1 MIRPA
6 LRAAGALLLLSTLPA
21 LAAQP
26 VASAFAVPAADS
38 GASGASSTRAR
49 RIPEKCVLPGYPP
62 GVVAEDSAL
71 SLAMQLTVNPDGT
84 IGKLELVR
92 GSGVP
97 AYDQAV
103 LAAAAGCIYIPA
115 LHDGKPV
122 AVSEVWEI
130 VRVPGT
136 AHP

>member
-6 LRAAGALLLLSTLPA
+6 LRAAGVLLLVTMLPA
-21 LAAQP
+21 
-26 VASAFAVPAADS
+26 FAADS
-38 GASGASSTRAR
+38 AASSTRAR
-49 RIPEKCVLPGYPP
+49 RIAEQCVLPDFPP
-62 GVVAEDSAL
+62 DVVSQDSAL
-71 SLAMQLTVNPDGT
+71 SLALQLTVNPDGA

-92 GSGVP
+92 ASGWP

-103 LAAAAGCIYIPA
+103 LAAAAHCTYIPA

-136 AHP
+136 RRP